1 MLIFASELAKRK
13 YLDMY
18 LSKAFNLYLEDGKLK
33 VIDEHKYV
41 LTLDYAL
48 KVCIFTG
55 DAATTLYHVPV
66 IFTTIYWHVLTTIYV
81 L

>member
-13 YLDMY
+13 SLDMY
-18 LSKAFNLYLEDGKLK
+18 LSKAFNLHLEDDKLK
-33 VIDEHKYV
+33 VIDECKYV

-55 DAATTLYHVPV
+55 NAATTPCSCNLRHYVSTGTSADYH
-66 IFTTIYWHVLTTIYV
+66 IL
-81 L
+81 